1 MKIVVIGGTG
11 LIGSKVVERL
21 RASGHEALAAAPATG
36 VDILSGAGLD
46 EAMAGTSVV
55 VDLAN
60 SPAFDAK
67 AALEFFE
74 TAGRNVLAA
83 EARAG
88 VGHHVALSVVGT
100 EKLSASGYFVGKAA
114 QEKLIRE
121 SGIPY
126 TIIHS
131 TQFLEF
137 LPGIIQSATE
147 GETVRLP
154 TALVQPIAADN
165 VAQAVVRHALG
176 APANAVVDI
185 AGPERDTMAAF
196 AQRYMSATGDA
207 RPVLG
212 DVHARYF
219 GVELAQDTLVPE
231 GAAWQGDIGLDR
243 WLKESAATR
252 QSARA

>member
-1 MKIVVIGGTG
+1 
-11 LIGSKVVERL
+11 
-21 RASGHEALAAAPATG
+21 
-36 VDILSGAGLD
+36 
-46 EAMAGTSVV
+46 
-55 VDLAN
+55 
-60 SPAFDAK
+60 
-67 AALEFFE
+67 
-74 TAGRNVLAA
+74 
-83 EARAG
+83 
-88 VGHHVALSVVGT
+88 
-100 EKLSASGYFVGKAA
+100 
-114 QEKLIRE
+114 
-121 SGIPY
+121 
-126 TIIHS
+126 
-131 TQFLEF
+131 
-137 LPGIIQSATE
+137 
-147 GETVRLP
+147 
-154 TALVQPIAADN
+154 
-165 VAQAVVRHALG
+165 VRHALG